1 VIEIPPRSSRTPRSS
16 LLAPLLLS
24 AEIPERSLRRA
35 LLSPEDESEESGS
48 AKSPAV
54 SVTVTR
60 HPLLRWVCGRVL
72 CILHTYTYTYAVLGT
87 RTELTRTRT
96 HRVHDVLVL
105 VSYTLG
111 LGF

>member
-1 VIEIPPRSSRTPRSS
+1 M
-16 LLAPLLLS
+16 
-24 AEIPERSLRRA
+24 RRA
-35 LLSPEDESEESGS
+35 LLSPEDESEESES
-48 AKSPAV
+48 AKCKVAV

-72 CILHTYTYTYAVLGT
+72 CILHTYTYTYAVSGT

-96 HRVHDVLVL
+96 HRVHDVLVFS
-105 VSYTLG
+105 VYTLG